1 MTLDLTRNF
10 LGWCTILNYVI
21 LIVWCLVFKLG
32 HDWHYGIT
40 KRWFPISEEEYDKV
54 NFRGVAIYKIAIL
67 LFNLV
72 PYLALRLVG

>member
-10 LGWCTILNYVI
+10 LGWCTILNYFI
-21 LIVWCLVFKLG
+21 LIVWCLVFKFG
-32 HDWHYGIT
+32 HEWHYGIT
-40 KRWFPISEEEYDKV
+40 KRSFSISEEEYDKV
-54 NFRGVAIYKIAIL
+54 NFRGVAIYKVAIL